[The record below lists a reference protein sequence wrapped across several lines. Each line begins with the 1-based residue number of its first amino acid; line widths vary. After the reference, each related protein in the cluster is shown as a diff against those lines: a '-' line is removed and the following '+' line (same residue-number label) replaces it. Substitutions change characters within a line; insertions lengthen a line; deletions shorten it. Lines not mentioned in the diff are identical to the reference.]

1 MTLPDWL
8 EEPIGKS
15 HDRKSFDCGDA
26 DLNGFLQKHARQNH
40 ENGSA
45 KTFCA
50 VDDANKARVLGFY
63 SLAPSSLA
71 FDRLPEALRKGQPRH
86 AAGGFLLA
94 RLATDKDLQGR
105 GLGGQL
111 LLAAGKRCLRVADDS
126 GGIMMVID
134 AKNARAAEWYEGYGA
149 LRLEDTPLTLVLSLK
164 TVRAI
169 LEEVGK
175 L

>member
-1 MTLPDWL
+1 MTLSDWH
-8 EEPIGKS
+8 EEPISKS

-50 VDDANKARVLGFY
+50 IDDANPARVLGFY

-71 FDRLPEALRKGQPRH
+71 FDRLPDALPRH

-111 LLAAGKRCLRVADDS
+111 LLAAGKRCLRVADES

-169 LEEVGK
+169 LDEVGK